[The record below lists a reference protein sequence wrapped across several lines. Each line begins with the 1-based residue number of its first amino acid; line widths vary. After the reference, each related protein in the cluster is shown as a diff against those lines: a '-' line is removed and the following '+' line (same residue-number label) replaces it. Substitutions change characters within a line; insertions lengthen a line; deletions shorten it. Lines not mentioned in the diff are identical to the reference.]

1 MIRRDLYDNQDLDN
15 KIIIWDLSWRNEYKS
30 FKILS
35 QRIGLD
41 GINIGECDLFRSY
54 GDTIFWKQDIDLPRL
69 FVVKKLYRS
78 I

>member
-1 MIRRDLYDNQDLDN
+1 MIRRDLYDNQDLNN
-15 KIIIWDLSWRNEYKS
+15 KIIIWELSRRNEYKS

-41 GINIGECDLFRSY
+41 SMNIGECDLFRSY
-54 GDTIFWKQDIDLPRL
+54 GDTIFWKQDTDLPRL

>member
-1 MIRRDLYDNQDLDN
+1 MIDRDLYDNHDLDN

-41 GINIGECDLFRSY
+41 GMNIGKSDLFHSY
-54 GDTIFWKQDIDLPRL
+54 RDTIFWKQDTDLPQL

>member
-1 MIRRDLYDNQDLDN
+1 MIRRDLYDKQDLDN
-15 KIIIWDLSWRNEYKS
+15 KIIIWHLHLRNECKS

-35 QRIGLD
+35 QRIGMD
-41 GINIGECDLFRSY
+41 GMSISKCGLYRPFN
-54 GDTIFWKQDIDLPRL
+54 DTIFWKQDTDLPQL

>member
-1 MIRRDLYDNQDLDN
+1 MIRRDLYDKQDLDN
-15 KIIIWDLSWRNEYKS
+15 KIIIWHLHLRNEYKS

-35 QRIGLD
+35 QRIDLNSM
-41 GINIGECDLFRSY
+41 NIGKSDLFRSY
-54 GDTIFWKQDIDLPRL
+54 EDTIFWKQDADLPQL

>member
-1 MIRRDLYDNQDLDN
+1 MIRCDLYDKQDLDN
-15 KIIIWDLSWRNEYKS
+15 KIIIWHLHLSNKYKS

-35 QRIGLD
+35 QRIDLD
-41 GINIGECDLFRSY
+41 GMNIGKCDLFHSY
-54 GDTIFWKQDIDLPRL
+54 GYHIFWKQDTNFPQL

>member
-1 MIRRDLYDNQDLDN
+1 MIDRDLYDKQDLDN
-15 KIIIWDLSWRNEYKS
+15 KIIIWHLHWRNEYKS

-41 GINIGECDLFRSY
+41 GMNVGKCDLFRSY
-54 GDTIFWKQDIDLPRL
+54 GDTIFWKQDTDFPQL

-78 I
+78 V

>member
-1 MIRRDLYDNQDLDN
+1 MIRRDLYDKQDLDN
-15 KIIIWDLSWRNEYKS
+15 KIIIWHLHLRNEYKS

-35 QRIGLD
+35 QRIDLD
-41 GINIGECDLFRSY
+41 DMNIGKSDLFSSH
-54 GDTIFWKQDIDLPRL
+54 GGTIFWKQNTDLPQL

>member
-1 MIRRDLYDNQDLDN
+1 MIRRDLYDSQDLDN
-15 KIIIWDLSWRNEYKS
+15 KIIIWELNWRNEYKS

-35 QRIGLD
+35 QRIGL
-41 GINIGECDLFRSY
+41 GGMNIGKCELYKSY
-54 GDTIFWKQDIDLPRL
+54 GDTIFWKQDMDLPRP

>member
-15 KIIIWDLSWRNEYKS
+15 KIIIWDLSWCNEYKS

-35 QRIGLD
+35 QRIDLD
-41 GINIGECDLFRSY
+41 GMNIGECDLFHSY
-54 GDTIFWKQDIDLPRL
+54 EDTIFWKQDIDLPRL

>member
-1 MIRRDLYDNQDLDN
+1 MIRRDLYDKQDLDN
-15 KIIIWDLSWRNEYKS
+15 KIIIWHLHLLNEYKS

-35 QRIGLD
+35 QCIDSD
-41 GINIGECDLFRSY
+41 GMNIGKSDLFRSY
-54 GDTIFWKQDIDLPRL
+54 RDTIFWKQDKDLPQL

>member
-1 MIRRDLYDNQDLDN
+1 MIDRDLYDKQDLDN
-15 KIIIWDLSWRNEYKS
+15 KIIIWHLSWRNEYKS

-41 GINIGECDLFRSY
+41 GMNIGKCDLFHSY
-54 GDTIFWKQDIDLPRL
+54 RDTIFWKQDADVPRL